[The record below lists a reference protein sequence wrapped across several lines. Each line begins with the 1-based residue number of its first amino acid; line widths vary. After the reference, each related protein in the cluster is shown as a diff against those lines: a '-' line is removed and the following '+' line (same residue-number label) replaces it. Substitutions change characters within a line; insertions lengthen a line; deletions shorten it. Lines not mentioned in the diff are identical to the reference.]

1 VSHEEFFNRLPQY
14 QGDES
19 GGEGENRDQLE
30 FFSPEFPIHALPP
43 ALSEIVGHFSTHNR
57 APVSA
62 NATAALSVLGACAG
76 RRLRIDTHPGRYTTA
91 NLYCMVAQ
99 RSGRGKSETLRPWL
113 APIQDFEQARLE
125 AHKQQRIMRRTQI
138 QVFEA
143 QLKKL
148 RGQISKARDDA
159 HGQAMQREMQAINE
173 GIEHNQSQLAEPQLL
188 VNDATQEALSVI
200 MADNDQF
207 AFSVTAEGKLVLQ
220 NLTGKYN
227 EQGES
232 EQSLYLKAFSGDF
245 WRSNRISRNRVHLD
259 LPCLAC
265 LWMVQISVLKRILNQ
280 KDLMEEGLL
289 PRFLFCICMEP
300 MPLIDPDRPPDP
312 ALVDDWASR
321 CTSVLRTYHSAKVFY
336 TVPVEKPAYRH
347 FVEFTNAAIMRMN
360 NGLEDVQS
368 FVARWGE
375 IAFRIALVLHLAQHG
390 AQAHTAALRLET
402 AQNAIELIKYYA
414 EVQMHLLAP
423 QTENEQFRRGRQLYR
438 ILIERY
444 DGSQTLREVNR
455 RNGFKSTEV
464 ETLAAKYPNWLRVE
478 GIPTVAGGT
487 PKRMVSAIRAS

>member
-1 VSHEEFFNRLPQY
+1 
-14 QGDES
+14 
-19 GGEGENRDQLE
+19 
-30 FFSPEFPIHALPP
+30 
-43 ALSEIVGHFSTHNR
+43 
-57 APVSA
+57 
-62 NATAALSVLGACAG
+62 
-76 RRLRIDTHPGRYTTA
+76 
-91 NLYCMVAQ
+91 
-99 RSGRGKSETLRPWL
+99 
-113 APIQDFEQARLE
+113 
-125 AHKQQRIMRRTQI
+125 MRRTQI
-138 QVFEA
+138 QVLEA
-143 QLKKL
+143 QLKRL

-173 GIEHNQSQLAEPQLL
+173 DIELNQSQLAEPQLL

-207 AFSVTAEGKLVLQ
+207 AFSVTAEGKIVLQ

-259 LPCLAC
+259 VPCLAC
-265 LWMVQISVLKRILNQ
+265 LWMVQISVLKRVLNK

-289 PRFLFCICMEP
+289 PRFLFCVCAEP
-300 MPLIDPDRPPDP
+300 IPLIDPDRPLPDRT
-312 ALVDDWASR
+312 LVDDWASR
-321 CTSVLRTYHSAKVFY
+321 CTSVLRTYCSAKVFY
-336 TVPVEKPAYRH
+336 TVAVEKPAYGL
-347 FVEFTNAAIMRMN
+347 FVEFANAAIMRMN

-368 FVARWGE
+368 FVARWCE

-390 AQAHTAALRLET
+390 ARAHAAALCLET

-423 QTENEQFRRGRQLYR
+423 QTEDEQFRRGRQLYR

-444 DGSQTLREVNR
+444 NGSQTLREVNR

-478 GIPTVAGGT
+478 NIPTAAGGT
-487 PKRMVSAIRAS
+487 PKRMVSAVRAC